1 MYACMYVCMYVCTNV
16 YMHVCVYVCTVY
28 MYNVCTCMS
37 FQMLHVYI
45 FNSPA
50 IIVVNTLW
58 LCYTNMV
65 LSVVIETY
73 KVFTE
78 EASYNAFHFL

>member
-1 MYACMYVCMYVCTNV
+1 MYM
-16 YMHVCVYVCTVY
+16 
-28 MYNVCTCMS
+28 
-37 FQMLHVYI
+37 YI

>member
-1 MYACMYVCMYVCTNV
+1 MYVCMYVQCTCTMYV
-16 YMHVCVYVCTVY
+16 HVCHSRCY
-28 MYNVCTCMS
+28 MYM
-37 FQMLHVYI
+37 YI